1 MEDMN
6 YIHQWAFS
14 LGGLDIFL
22 NSATLINTWMIMAV
36 LIAFGFLA
44 SRKTK
49 LIPNPL
55 QSLAEILVDMF
66 DKLVVDTL
74 ELEDRKYF
82 PFICT
87 LFMFLLLSNIW
98 GVFPKLTEPTRD
110 LNTTLGLG
118 LLGFAIAHYSGVK
131 AKGVGPY
138 FRDTYL
144 QPIFLWFPLN
154 VISELSKV
162 VSISFRLFGNIRGGS
177 IIIMVVSY
185 LVYSLV
191 LPPFLNIF
199 FGIFVGAIQAFVFT
213 MLTLVYISLQMK

>member
-1 MEDMN
+1 MEDLN
-6 YIHQWAFS
+6 YIHQWVITV
-14 LGGLDIFL
+14 GGFKIAL

-55 QSLAEILVDMF
+55 QSLAEIIVNMF
-66 DKLVVDTL
+66 DQLVIDTL

-82 PFICT
+82 PFICA

-98 GVFPKLTEPTRD
+98 GVIPKFTEPTRD

-118 LLGFAIAHYSGVK
+118 LLGFVIAHYSGIKVK
-131 AKGVGPY
+131 GFGPY

-177 IIIMVVSY
+177 IIIMVVSF
-185 LVYSLV
+185 LVYSLI
-191 LPPFLNIF
+191 LPPFLNVF